1 MKAVICG
8 RYGSPSVLQYKE
20 VDKPVPGDTELLIRI
35 HASTVNRTDTA
46 IMRAQPFIARM
57 MTGVFKP
64 KRQITGTEFAGDI
77 VAVGASVKAFKVGER
92 VYGFND
98 SGSGSHAEYMKI
110 LEDGVVMSIPDAVTY
125 GQAAASSEGTYY
137 ACNFLNKVS
146 LEKGQKVLVNGATGA
161 IGSAAVQLLRIKG
174 ADITA
179 VCRGEHFDLVRA
191 LGADE
196 LIDYTRE
203 DFTETD
209 QLYSFIFDTV
219 GKSSFGKCR
228 SLLEPGGA
236 YISSE
241 LGTGAQNL
249 FLAITTKLCRRKV
262 IFPLPTD
269 LRGCM
274 LFIRELIE
282 EGKYSPVIDREYPL
296 EQIIEAYTYVETGQ
310 KVGNVVITVD

>member
-110 LEDGVVMSIPDAVTY
+110 LEDGVVMSIPLAEYVMK
-125 GQAAASSEGTYY
+125 Q
-137 ACNFLNKVS
+137 C
-146 LEKGQKVLVNGATGA
+146 
-161 IGSAAVQLLRIKG
+161 
-174 ADITA
+174 
-179 VCRGEHFDLVRA
+179 
-191 LGADE
+191 
-196 LIDYTRE
+196 
-203 DFTETD
+203 
-209 QLYSFIFDTV
+209 
-219 GKSSFGKCR
+219 KCK
-228 SLLEPGGA
+228 E
-236 YISSE
+236 IS
-241 LGTGAQNL
+241 
-249 FLAITTKLCRRKV
+249 
-262 IFPLPTD
+262 
-269 LRGCM
+269 
-274 LFIRELIE
+274 
-282 EGKYSPVIDREYPL
+282 
-296 EQIIEAYTYVETGQ
+296 
-310 KVGNVVITVD
+310 

>member
-1 MKAVICG
+1 M
-8 RYGSPSVLQYKE
+8 
-20 VDKPVPGDTELLIRI
+20 
-35 HASTVNRTDTA
+35 
-46 IMRAQPFIARM
+46 
-57 MTGVFKP
+57 
-64 KRQITGTEFAGDI
+64 
-77 VAVGASVKAFKVGER
+77 
-92 VYGFND
+92 
-98 SGSGSHAEYMKI
+98 
-110 LEDGVVMSIPDAVTY
+110 
-125 GQAAASSEGTYY
+125 
-137 ACNFLNKVS
+137 
-146 LEKGQKVLVNGATGA
+146 
-161 IGSAAVQLLRIKG
+161 
-174 ADITA
+174 
-179 VCRGEHFDLVRA
+179 CRGEHFDLVRA

-209 QLYSFIFDTV
+209 QIYSYIFDTV

-241 LGTGAQNL
+241 LGSGAQNL